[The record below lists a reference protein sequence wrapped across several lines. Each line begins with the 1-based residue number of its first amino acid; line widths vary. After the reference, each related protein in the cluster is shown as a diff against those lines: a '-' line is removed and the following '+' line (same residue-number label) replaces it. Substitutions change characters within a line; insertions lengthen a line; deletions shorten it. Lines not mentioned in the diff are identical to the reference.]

1 MRNTCSRRGG
11 EQVEAGLVA
20 EGDRPQVEVDPGE
33 AEPEQ
38 RAVGGHD
45 P

>member
-11 EQVEAGLVA
+11 EQVEVGLVD
-20 EGDRPQVEVDPGE
+20 GRDRPQVEVDPCE